1 MSWMD
6 RELMEQLG
14 LKPVSEIEGEL
25 AMLQFWIQFGKA
37 KAIADD
43 AKRQADKRKKE
54 EAARRALIREALS
67 DSLLSQYT
75 FCVTLATYIG
85 RAGNT
90 PGDVAG
96 TLAEAITGA
105 TGGDAAKI
113 RTQRIQAYL
122 GKRNKEYARQ
132 ADQIKTVIGR
142 FNDTKIN
149 ASVHANMLQFLKACR
164 VLFAPPFS
172 NLASS
177 QPLAWLAAGQDPD
190 HDGLLEARYEAV
202 RLLSPCLVAAASMDE
217 PFRLSDAREKVKTA
231 VIESMVNAT
240 GLPKAMGVK
249 NEYLAAVRKAVQASH
264 TVVKI

>member
-1 MSWMD
+1 MSWID

-14 LKPVSEIEGEL
+14 LKPVSEIEGQL
-25 AMLQFWIQFGKA
+25 ATMQFWIQFGKA

-54 EAARRALIREALS
+54 EADRRALIREALS

-90 PGDVAG
+90 PADVQG
-96 TLAEAITGA
+96 TLAEALAGA
-105 TGGDAAKI
+105 AGADAAKI

-122 GKRNKEYARQ
+122 SKRNKEYARQ
-132 ADQIKTVIGR
+132 ADQIKGVVGR

-149 ASVHANMLQFLKACR
+149 ASVRENMLKFLAACR
-164 VLFAPPFS
+164 TLFMPPFS
-172 NLASS
+172 SLPSS
-177 QPLAWLAAGQDPD
+177 HALAWISPGQDPD
-190 HDGLLEARYEAV
+190 HDGLLEARYESV
-202 RLLSPCLVAAASMDE
+202 RLLSPCLAAAASMAE
-217 PFRLSDAREKVKTA
+217 PFRLADAREAVKSA
-231 VIESMVNAT
+231 VIESMTNAT

-249 NEYLAAVRKAVQASH
+249 NEYLAAIRKAVQASYS
-264 TVVKI
+264 VVKI